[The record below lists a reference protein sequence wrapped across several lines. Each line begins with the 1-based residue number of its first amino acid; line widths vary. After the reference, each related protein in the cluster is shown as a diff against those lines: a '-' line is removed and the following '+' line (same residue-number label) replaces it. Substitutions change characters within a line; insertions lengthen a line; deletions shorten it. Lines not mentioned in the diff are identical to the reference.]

1 MAAWTYDDPR
11 TYWQQD
17 LSPADIQSMMAAWD
31 SQGPGGRALINGY
44 GLSRAMDRAPMSDA
58 QDTAPQ
64 GYAPSAPYAPPSGF
78 AYWDV

>member
-1 MAAWTYDDPR
+1 MAAWSYDDPASF
-11 TYWQQD
+11 WQAD
-17 LSPADIQSMMAAWD
+17 LSPAELQAMMARWNG
-31 SQGPGGRALINGY
+31 QTPGGRSFINGY
-44 GLSRAMDRAPMSDA
+44 GLSRGMDRAPMSDA